1 MICRSERI
9 SPRGKKKKALGI
21 FPLKTVVAAH
31 DKEKGAVVGSEEFVA
46 GASIPI
52 SCLRRGIRSVKLFDA
67 NNTRSG
73 PFDFASLL
81 VDIKIERATPEV

>member
-1 MICRSERI
+1 MLQVSV
-9 SPRGKKKKALGI
+9 
-21 FPLKTVVAAH
+21 F
-31 DKEKGAVVGSEEFVA
+31 DKEKGSVVGSDEFIA

-73 PFDFASLL
+73 AFDFASLL
-81 VDIKIERATPEV
+81 VELKIERAVGEA